1 MRVARDTMDQK
12 RLKIIE
18 TLYSL
23 EVARLSGS
31 IAREADLHPQTTTNE
46 LVKMKALKMVT
57 ESIVGEYMLTEECY
71 NQYKVMQL
79 IWVKGIYEILEEEDP
94 PYPPYLNELH
104 ELRFQY
110 LIISPD
116 TLCEKCGVRP
126 VEYQIKTTDSTLK
139 RCESCFK
146 EMRMEF
152 SKIKFERS
160 ER

>member
-57 ESIVGEYMLTEECY
+57 ESIVGEYVLTEECY
-71 NQYKVMQL
+71 NQYKVVQL
-79 IWVKGIYEILEEEDP
+79 VWVKGIFKIIKEEQ
-94 PYPPYLNELH
+94 PYPPYPNQWN

-110 LIISPD
+110 LIIPPD
-116 TLCEKCGVRP
+116 TLCEKCGIRP
-126 VEYQIKTTDSTLK
+126 VEYQIKTSDRTLK

-152 SKIKFERS
+152 PKIKFERS